1 MPVEEELYVL
11 APGEGE
17 GDTEGWVSPQPI
29 DEGVAA
35 AVAAETDLA
44 AGDLDDLDEY
54 VDPDDLEALLAGE
67 SDDESLS
74 FTVEGHEVVVEASGH
89 VRVDEE

>member
-29 DEGVAA
+29 EEGVTA
-35 AVAAETDLA
+35 AVTAETDLGA
-44 AGDLDDLDEY
+44 DDLDDVSEY
-54 VDPDDLEALLAGE
+54 VELDDIEALLAGE
-67 SDDESLS
+67 GDDESLS
-74 FTVEGHEVVVEASGH
+74 FTVEGHDVVVEASGH
-89 VRVDEE
+89 VRVDED